1 MREGGREGIIL
12 RLNSTSPFVSHQ
24 STEVH
29 EIEFCFKQTV
39 FFYTVSL
46 PPPPSSPHLMGWE
59 QAAQTPCLS
68 VSLAATDGVICC

>member
-12 RLNSTSPFVSHQ
+12 RLNSTPPFVSHQ

-39 FFYTVSL
+39 FFIVSL
-46 PPPPSSPHLMGWE
+46 PPPLLTCKSTTC
-59 QAAQTPCLS
+59 ACTK
-68 VSLAATDGVICC
+68 VIC

>member
-12 RLNSTSPFVSHQ
+12 RLNSTPPFVSHQ

-39 FFYTVSL
+39 FLYSL
-46 PPPPSSPHLMGWE
+46 SPSSSPHLMGLE